1 MHRLRLAR
9 SLCGHQQV
17 SRGVDLFETFKEG
30 FIKTF
35 IRDNRYKVFVE
46 GFKNTLI
53 ITVIA
58 ALIGIA
64 IGVIVSLV
72 HSLADNAR
80 DKHQHTLGSRCII
93 ALDKFCAAYVA
104 VMRGT
109 PLAIQLMIMTF
120 IIMGGFPNK
129 VMVCCIAF
137 GVNSGAYVSE
147 VIRGGIASV
156 DKGQTEAG
164 RALGITQLG
173 TLRLIVLP
181 QAVKNILPALCNEAI
196 AVLKETSIVGLVSV
210 VDLTR
215 AGDLVR
221 SRTMS
226 PYFTLISVAIVYF
239 VLVFGLSKAV
249 GRLEK
254 HMAQSD
260 RN

>member
-1 MHRLRLAR
+1 MI
-9 SLCGHQQV
+9 S
-17 SRGVDLFETFKEG
+17 T
-30 FIKTF
+30 
-35 IRDNRYKVFVE
+35 
-46 GFKNTLI
+46 
-53 ITVIA
+53 ITA
-58 ALIGIA
+58 AI
-64 IGVIVSLV
+64 IGVIIGVLVSLV
-72 HSLADNAR
+72 HSLAENAR
-80 DKHQHTLGSRCII
+80 DKHQTSAGARCLMV
-93 ALDKFCAAYVA
+93 LDKICTAYVA

-129 VMVCCIAF
+129 VIVCCIAF

-156 DKGQTEAG
+156 DYGQTEAG
-164 RALGITQLG
+164 RSLGLSQIG

-196 AVLKETSIVGLVSV
+196 AVLKETSICGLVSV

-239 VLVFGLSKAV
+239 ILVYGLSKAV
-249 GRLEK
+249 GRLERRL
-254 HMAQSD
+254 AQSD
-260 RN
+260 RH

>member
-1 MHRLRLAR
+1 M
-9 SLCGHQQV
+9 
-17 SRGVDLFETFKEG
+17 FELFKEG

-46 GFKNTLI
+46 GFKNTMI
-53 ITVIA
+53 ITITA
-58 ALIGIA
+58 AIIGII
-64 IGVIVSLV
+64 IGVFVSLI
-72 HSLADNAR
+72 HSLAENAR
-80 DKHQHTLGSRCII
+80 DKHQTTFGAKCLMVF
-93 ALDKFCAAYVA
+93 DKICTIYVA

-120 IIMGGFPNK
+120 IIMSGFPNK

-147 VIRGGIASV
+147 VIRGGIGSV
-156 DKGQTEAG
+156 DFGQTEAG
-164 RALGITQLG
+164 RSLGLSQIG

-181 QAVKNILPALCNEAI
+181 QAIKNILPALCNEAI
-196 AVLKETSIVGLVSV
+196 AVLKETSIVGMVAV

-239 VLVFGLSKAV
+239 ILVFGLSKAV
-249 GRLEK
+249 GRLERRL
-254 HMAQSD
+254 AQSD
-260 RN
+260 RH

>member
-1 MHRLRLAR
+1 M
-9 SLCGHQQV
+9 
-17 SRGVDLFETFKEG
+17 FELFKEG

-35 IRDNRYKVFVE
+35 IRDNRYKVFLE

-53 ITVIA
+53 ITITA
-58 ALIGIA
+58 AI
-64 IGVIVSLV
+64 IGVIIGVFVSLV

-80 DKHQHTLGSRCII
+80 DKHQSTFGAKCLI
-93 ALDKFCAAYVA
+93 ALDKLCTAYVA

-129 VMVCCIAF
+129 VIVCCIAF

-156 DKGQTEAG
+156 DFGQTAAG
-164 RALGITQLG
+164 RSLGLSQIG

-196 AVLKETSIVGLVSV
+196 AVLKETSICGLVSV

-239 VLVFGLSKAV
+239 ILVYGLSKAV
-249 GRLEK
+249 GRLERRL
-254 HMAQSD
+254 AQSD
-260 RN
+260 RH

>member
-1 MHRLRLAR
+1 MFE
-9 SLCGHQQV
+9 SLK
-17 SRGVDLFETFKEG
+17 SG

-35 IRDNRYKVFVE
+35 IRDNRYKVFIE
-46 GFKNTLI
+46 GFRNTMI
-53 ITVIA
+53 ITLVA
-58 ALIGIA
+58 AVIGI
-64 IGVIVSLV
+64 ILGIFVSFV

-80 DKHQHTLGSRCII
+80 DKHQNTFGANCLKV
-93 ALDKFCAAYVA
+93 LDKICSAYVA

-120 IIMGGFPNK
+120 IVMSGFPNK
-129 VMVCCIAF
+129 VLVCCIAF

-147 VIRGGIASV
+147 VIRGGIGSV
-156 DKGQTEAG
+156 DYGQTEAG
-164 RALGITQLG
+164 RSLGLSQIG

-181 QAVKNILPALCNEAI
+181 QAIKNILPALCNEAI
-196 AVLKETSIVGLVSV
+196 AVLKETSIVGMVAV

-249 GRLEK
+249 NRLERRL
-254 HMAQSD
+254 AQSD
-260 RN
+260 RH

>member
-1 MHRLRLAR
+1 M
-9 SLCGHQQV
+9 
-17 SRGVDLFETFKEG
+17 FELLKEG

-35 IRDNRYKVFVE
+35 IRDNRYKVFLE
-46 GFKNTLI
+46 GFKNTMI
-53 ITVIA
+53 ITITA
-58 ALIGIA
+58 AI
-64 IGVIVSLV
+64 IGVIIGVLVSLV
-72 HSLADNAR
+72 HSLAENAR
-80 DKHQHTLGSRCII
+80 DKHQTSAGARCLMV
-93 ALDKFCAAYVA
+93 LDKICTAYVA

-129 VMVCCIAF
+129 VIVCCIAF

-156 DKGQTEAG
+156 DYGQTEAG
-164 RALGITQLG
+164 RSLGLSQIG

-196 AVLKETSIVGLVSV
+196 AVLKETSICGLVSV

-226 PYFTLISVAIVYF
+226 PHFTLISVAIVYF
-239 VLVFGLSKAV
+239 ILVYGLSKAV
-249 GRLEK
+249 GRLERRL
-254 HMAQSD
+254 AQSD
-260 RN
+260 RH

>member
-1 MHRLRLAR
+1 M
-9 SLCGHQQV
+9 
-17 SRGVDLFETFKEG
+17 FESVKQG

-35 IRDNRYKVFVE
+35 IRDNRYKIFVQ
-46 GFKNTLI
+46 GFKNTVTITIFAAI
-53 ITVIA
+53 IGVA
-58 ALIGIA
+58 IGI
-64 IGVIVSLV
+64 VVSLIHV
-72 HSLADNAR
+72 LADSAR
-80 DKHQHTLGSRCII
+80 NKKRKTAGSYLLM
-93 ALDKFCAAYVA
+93 ALDNLCKAYVA

-129 VMVCCIAF
+129 VVVCCIAF

-156 DKGQTEAG
+156 DIGQTEAG
-164 RALGITQLG
+164 RSLGLSQLG

-181 QAVKNILPALCNEAI
+181 QAIKNILPAMCNEGI
-196 AVLKETSIVGLVSV
+196 AVLKETSICGLISV

-226 PYFTLISVAIVYF
+226 PYFTLISVALVYF
-239 VLVFGLSKAV
+239 ILVFGLSKAV
-249 GRLEK
+249 GRLERRL
-254 HMAQSD
+254 AQSD
-260 RN
+260 RH

>member
-1 MHRLRLAR
+1 MQILRGA
-9 SLCGHQQV
+9 
-17 SRGVDLFETFKEG
+17 DLFDSFKEG

-35 IRDNRYKVFVE
+35 VRDNRYKVFLE
-46 GFKNTLI
+46 GLKNTLI
-53 ITVIA
+53 ITIVA
-58 ALIGIA
+58 AIIGI
-64 IGVIVSLV
+64 ILGVLVSLI

-80 DKHQHTLGSRCII
+80 DKNETDLKARII
-93 ALDKFCAAYVA
+93 MVLDRIGAIYVA

-120 IIMGGFPNK
+120 IIMAGFPNK
-129 VMVCCIAF
+129 ILVCCIAF

-147 VIRGGIASV
+147 VIRGGLGSV
-156 DKGQTEAG
+156 DYGQTEAG
-164 RALGITQLG
+164 RSLGLSQIA

-181 QAVKNILPALCNEAI
+181 QAIKNILPALCNEAI
-196 AVLKETSIVGLVSV
+196 AVLKETSICGLVSV

-239 VLVFGLSKAV
+239 ILVYGLSQAV
-249 GRLEK
+249 KRLERRL
-254 HMAQSD
+254 AQSD